1 MNTGTGA
8 PRRWHQAWPQRV
20 GLLAVM
26 AGLVLLTVACGGNSA
41 STGSGGSSQSAG
53 AAPSAS
59 SNAVAFSQ
67 CMRSHGIPNYPDP
80 SAVSGPVD
88 SSQLG
93 VSDTVYESAR
103 TACFRLY
110 PQRHATGPTP
120 AQQQHVLGQLL
131 IFAKCMRTHGLPAFP
146 DPNPASTIWGNGGG
160 QLFTLPSSINPNSS
174 QFTSAENSCKS
185 LMPSNVAIRGNKGG
199 GQ

>member
-8 PRRWHQAWPQRV
+8 PRRWHQAWPQRA

-26 AGLVLLTVACGGNSA
+26 AGPALLTVACGGNSA

-59 SNAVAFSQ
+59 SNAVAFAQ
-67 CMRSHGIPNYPDP
+67 CMRSHGIPKYPDP

-88 SSQLG
+88 SRQLG
-93 VSDTVYESAR
+93 VTDTVYESAR
-103 TACFRLY
+103 TACSRMY
-110 PQRHATGPTP
+110 PQRQTGTGLTT

-146 DPNPASTIWGNGGG
+146 DPNPASTIWGSGGDSFSPFRAA
-160 QLFTLPSSINPNSS
+160 LTRIRRSSRPRRTRAS
-174 QFTSAENSCKS
+174 
-185 LMPSNVAIRGNKGG
+185 R
-199 GQ
+199 

>member
-8 PRRWHQAWPQRV
+8 PRRWHQAWPQRA

-26 AGLVLLTVACGGNSA
+26 AGLALLTVACGGNSA
-41 STGSGGSSQSAG
+41 STGSGGSSQSAR

-59 SNAVAFSQ
+59 SNAVAFAQ

-93 VSDTVYESAR
+93 VSDTVYETAR
-103 TACFRLY
+103 TACSQLY
-110 PQRHATGPTP
+110 PQPHAPGPNP
-120 AQQQHVLGQLL
+120 AQQQHVEGQLL
-131 IFAKCMRTHGLPAFP
+131 IFAKCMRAHGLPAFP
-146 DPNPASTIWGNGGG
+146 DPNPASTIWGPGGG
-160 QLFTLPSSINPNSS
+160 KIFNVPSSINPNSS
-174 QFTSAENSCKS
+174 QFTSAVNSCKS
-185 LMPSNVAIRGNKGG
+185 LMPGNGAIRPNKGG